1 MSSTTTEAPQQGAV
15 PSRSPGVR
23 RHIAGLD
30 GIRAVAAGLVLLYHY
45 WATAGHAELPGPVHL
60 VVSNGGVGVD
70 IFFVISGFILFLP
83 WARAGWTGGRID
95 RRRYFQNRFLRIM
108 PAFWFNT
115 LVVVVAAY
123 PAYLLTVEGATR
135 IAVYSTFLAGFAP
148 PSVQPALL
156 LNGVAWTLCIEVC
169 FYLLLPLVARFFVR
183 RPVAGGPARGPR
195 ADDAGQARARSPATA
210 TRRGL
215 LITSFRNIAG
225 TFNEFAVGM
234 AVAAVWAKFEH
245 RQVELRRGVGAVC
258 TVVGITGV
266 WATMYWGQQIVGREA
281 YTTGNGP
288 LGWIPILTMLPLVAV
303 FSGLAL
309 FGICFRPNLLHA
321 LPVAAADRLAGRR
334 QLRHLPLAPAAGP
347 VAHPHDVA
355 GGLTAGPDAAA
366 ARRRHGADP
375 RAGRRSPDRFVEQPF
390 LRRKDAPAAV
400 TPAAASRPPSSR
412 PPSVLPRPGRRSSG
426 PSPGGRPSRGRPT
439 RWSEPR
445 SGEFVDA
452 HQPAA
457 GLGDRPRQRGVDR
470 EGLRQVGGRQA
481 LGDGERDRQ
490 DQLRRARA
498 PRPRRR

>member
-1 MSSTTTEAPQQGAV
+1 MSSTTTAAPQGVA
-15 PSRSPGVR
+15 PSRAPGVR

-45 WATAGHAELPGPVHL
+45 WATAGRAELPAPLHL

-123 PAYLLTVEGATR
+123 PAYLLTVEGAAR

-183 RPVAGGPARGPR
+183 DRWLVALPA
-195 ADDAGQARARSPATA
+195 ALVLTTLVKLVLIARYGDSD
-210 TRRGL
+210 GL
-215 LITSFRNIAG
+215 LTNSLRTIAG

-234 AVAAVWAKFEH
+234 AVAAVWAKLEH
-245 RQVELRRGVGAVC
+245 RRVEVRRGVGPAC

-266 WATMYWGQQIVGREA
+266 WVTMYWGQQIIGREA
-281 YTTGNGP
+281 YETGNGP
-288 LGWIPILTMLPLVAV
+288 LGWLPILTMLPLVAV

-309 FGICFRPNLLHA
+309 FGICFRPNLLTRF
-321 LPVAAADRLAGRR
+321 LS
-334 QLRHLPLAPAAGP
+334 LRPIVWLGVVSYGIYLWHLPLGQWLTRSMSPEVAPLDRMLILLGVGTA
-347 VAHPHDVA
+347 
-355 GGLTAGPDAAA
+355 LTLVWSAIS
-366 ARRRHGADP
+366 H
-375 RAGRRSPDRFVEQPF
+375 RFVEQPF
-390 LRRKDAPAAV
+390 LRRKGARGADAPAAV
-400 TPAAASRPPSSR
+400 
-412 PPSVLPRPGRRSSG
+412 VLPRPRPALERAIARRSPES
-426 PSPGGRPSRGRPT
+426 RPS
-439 RWSEPR
+439 
-445 SGEFVDA
+445 DA
-452 HQPAA
+452 
-457 GLGDRPRQRGVDR
+457 LV
-470 EGLRQVGGRQA
+470 
-481 LGDGERDRQ
+481 
-490 DQLRRARA
+490 
-498 PRPRRR
+498 